1 MASLNFKGKSAVW
14 NHHLSVPYHTLE
26 NDAKL
31 SLKGEN
37 ADENLII
44 EGDNLLALK
53 SLLPKYQGKVKCI
66 YIDPPYNTGNENWV
80 YSDNVNSPTI
90 QEWVGETVGKDDLT
104 RHDKWLS
111 MMTPRL
117 KLLRDLL
124 AHDGVILVSID
135 ENESHRLRQL
145 LDEIFGAENF
155 IGEFIWKNKHGGGGD
170 SPYLVKEHEHIFVFA
185 LSLTDLPELFVTPTA
200 EYEKMFRLE
209 DEKGKYYLDRLDKKG
224 IATDRPN
231 LIYEIEC
238 PDGTMKSAAP
248 TPWRLSTKEFERRK
262 ANNEIVFKKDKNDE
276 WQIYTKTYLVDE
288 EGNSRL
294 VKARSI
300 LKQEI
305 VGFTQDGN
313 KEIEELLGDRSFSNP
328 KPTRLIKYLLDYV
341 TRDDQNC
348 IVLDSFAGSGTTAH
362 AVLDQNKED
371 GGNRKFILVEMESYA
386 NKTTAERVRR
396 AIKKFGYRAGFTYSK
411 LGPAIDAET
420 ILSGKLPTYKEF
432 AKYVYYLATGKN
444 HPAESKIKEDES
456 FVGAADR
463 ESIYLIYEKDTEKL
477 KKLAITLDWAQ
488 KAHKKDSGKKIVYAP
503 ACFLDDEALEQY
515 NIKFVSIPYNL
526 FERTA

>member
-66 YIDPPYNTGNENWV
+66 YIDPPYNTGNEEWV
-80 YSDNVNSPTI
+80 YSDNVSSPTI
-90 QEWVGETVGKDDLT
+90 QEWIGKAVGKDDLS
-104 RHDKWLS
+104 RHDKWLC

-117 KLLRDLL
+117 KLLRELL
-124 AHDGVILVSID
+124 ASDGLIFVSID
-135 ENESHRLRQL
+135 ANEVHHARSLM
-145 LDEIFGAENF
+145 DEIFKEENF
-155 IGEFIWKNKHGGGGD
+155 IGDFQWKKKSTSTNVEGAQV
-170 SPYLVKEHEHIFVFA
+170 S
-185 LSLTDLPELFVTPTA
+185 SLTDYTLCYSKTA
-200 EYEKMFRLE
+200 EGRIKPRVRYATTRSYPLSDAEGKYRLGIIEKKNAGSYRRESMRFEILGQKPREGKRWQIGEDLARDLEAKGRLVIDEGVVKRKIYDFEDKDTESAQPLLLVLE
-209 DEKGKYYLDRLDKKG
+209 D
-224 IATDRPN
+224 A
-231 LIYEIEC
+231 
-238 PDGTMKSAAP
+238 GTTKSAG
-248 TPWRLSTKEFERRK
+248 
-262 ANNEIVFKKDKNDE
+262 DE
-276 WQIYTKTYLVDE
+276 LADLFGE
-288 EGNSRL
+288 
-294 VKARSI
+294 
-300 LKQEI
+300 QEI
-305 VGFTQDGN
+305 FD
-313 KEIEELLGDRSFSNP
+313 NP
-328 KPTRLIKYLLDYV
+328 KPLELVRHLIE
-341 TRDDQNC
+341 
-348 IVLDSFAGSGTTAH
+348 IVSDKDSIILDSFAGSGTTAH
-362 AVLDQNKED
+362 AVLDLNKTD
-371 GGNRKFILVEMESYA
+371 QGDRKFILVEMEDYA
-386 NKTTAERVRR
+386 QEITAERIRR
-396 AIKKFGYRAGFTYSK
+396 ATKKYSYKAGFTYSK

-444 HPAESKIKEDES
+444 HPAESKIKEDDS

-463 ESIYLIYEKDTEKL
+463 ESIYLIYERDIEKL

-503 ACFLDDEALEQY
+503 TCFLDDEALEQY